1 MAARKIS
8 ISMDEDLVDE
18 LQQAAE
24 EAGMS
29 VSAWIAEQVDHRIK
43 VLGLLKLTDEWQQE
57 HGAFTEEQMAE
68 AHARLDRMGV
78 GDDRPSR
85 RLEGSGA

>member
-8 ISMDEDLVDE
+8 ISMEEDLVDE

-57 HGAFTEEQMAE
+57 HGSFTEEQMAE
-68 AHARLDRMGV
+68 AHAWLDAAGV
-78 GDDRPSR
+78 GDDRPR
-85 RLEGSGA
+85 FRIEREGA